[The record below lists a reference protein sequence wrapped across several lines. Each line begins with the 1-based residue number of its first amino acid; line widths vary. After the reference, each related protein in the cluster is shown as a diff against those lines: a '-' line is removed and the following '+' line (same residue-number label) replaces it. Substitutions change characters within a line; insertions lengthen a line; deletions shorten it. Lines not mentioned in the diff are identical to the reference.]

1 MGYIYCITNLINGK
15 QYIGKTQLSINER
28 FKEHCRAS
36 RKEYGNRPLYDAMN
50 KYGIEN
56 FNIRQLEQV
65 EDETKLDEREIYWI
79 QELQTYGKGGY
90 NATKG
95 GEGTMFY
102 DPQEIVD
109 LYNLGYSQVQ
119 VAEKVGCGADTV
131 CRILKAK
138 GIKARS
144 CNKEIAQYDLA
155 GNFIQ
160 SFSSAT
166 QATQWVLDFVDNTK
180 KKQSVKACICK
191 CGCGKQQSAYG
202 YKWRYTSAGS

>member
-79 QELQTYGKGGY
+79 QELKTYGSNGY

-95 GEGTMFY
+95 GDGKILY
-102 DPQEIVD
+102 DYKELVE
-109 LYNLGYSQVQ
+109 LYNLGYTPTQISQKTSCNLSSVY
-119 VAEKVGCGADTV
+119 
-131 CRILKAK
+131 RILKAQ
-138 GIKARS
+138 GIKFKNRS
-144 CNKEIAQYDLA
+144 KSIDQYDMA
-155 GNFIQ
+155 GNYIQ
-160 SFSSAT
+160 TFNTVREAKL
-166 QATQWVLDFVDNTK
+166 WLVDRGLAPNSNSTNK
-180 KKQSVKACICK
+180 LINMVA
-191 CGCGKQQSAYG
+191 GKENKSAYK
-202 YKWRYTSAGS
+202 YRWKYHNK